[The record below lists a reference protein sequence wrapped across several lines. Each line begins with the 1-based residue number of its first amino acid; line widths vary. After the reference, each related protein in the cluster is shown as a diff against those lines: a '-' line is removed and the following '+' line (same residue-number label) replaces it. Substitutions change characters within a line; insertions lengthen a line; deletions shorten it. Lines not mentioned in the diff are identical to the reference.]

1 MFESIFENSITSSL
15 SYGTAAI
22 CILASCILGAIIAW
36 VHMKTSK
43 YTKNFIIT
51 LAILPL
57 LVQLVIM
64 MVNGNLGTSIAIM
77 GAFSLVRFR
86 SVAGNSKEIISVFFA
101 MVIGLAVGMGQ
112 ILFASVVTVIVAL
125 LILLYSK
132 MNFGNAKENER
143 KLKVV
148 IPESLNYI
156 DAFEDIFAKY
166 TNKNILEKV
175 KTTNMGSMYELN
187 YHIEM
192 KENID
197 EKKFLDEIRCRNG
210 NLNIMLSRE
219 NMEEGELL

>member
-1 MFESIFENSITSSL
+1 MFESIFENSLASSL
-15 SYGTAAI
+15 SYGDAII
-22 CILASCILGAIIAW
+22 CILTSCFLGAIIAF
-36 VHMKTSK
+36 VHMKTSR
-43 YTKNFIIT
+43 YTKNFLIT
-51 LAILPL
+51 LAILPV

-86 SVAGNSKEIISVFFA
+86 SIAGNSKEITSVFFA

-112 ILFASVVTVIVAL
+112 LLFAIIVTAIVTL
-125 LILLYSK
+125 LILIYSK
-132 MNFGNAKENER
+132 IKFGNDKENER

-156 DAFEDIFAKY
+156 DVFEDIFEKY
-166 TNKNILEKV
+166 TNRNILEKV

-187 YHIEM
+187 YHIEI
-192 KENID
+192 KDGID

-219 NMEEGELL
+219 ITGDAEL